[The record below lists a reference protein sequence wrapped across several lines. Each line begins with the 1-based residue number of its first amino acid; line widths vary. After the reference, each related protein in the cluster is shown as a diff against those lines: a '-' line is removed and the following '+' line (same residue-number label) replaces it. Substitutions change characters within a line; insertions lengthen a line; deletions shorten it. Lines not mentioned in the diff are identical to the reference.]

1 MTETLLSLSLRGALV
16 YLLILGINHL
26 SAKAIK
32 CSGRRI
38 WWLIAAASF
47 LIPNPFSRSFFA
59 ECWNFIHSEVPSVG
73 LRGGEVASMV
83 SLAGSAGKAMAIPVL
98 TSLQTAPSIP
108 WLPILWLLGAGISL
122 GIVIVQTL
130 ITSYR
135 WSRERLSTNPEILSL
150 LEDCKME
157 AGVTA
162 PIGII
167 LSNRI
172 SAPALLGWLR
182 PRIIL
187 PTTLVATFSPEQLR
201 AILFHELA
209 HFKWLDVPSNWL
221 FVLVRAFHWFNPLAY
236 LAAKDWA
243 AFREEAA
250 DEQAMKWMGGGDG
263 YGETLV
269 ATLRQNTG
277 TYIPY
282 GALAIGESLRN
293 LKQRITLIGQYTQ
306 KKGHFLIVSFA
317 SVAVIALGLVLL
329 PLGLFAAESPSPQF
343 IRDVGTYHLSPEATL
358 TIFTNPEDPT
368 GHIHYKYS
376 CVMDKKDWT
385 NSGVKNNSQQAYFEP
400 NKTRGY
406 VGSLMVSPGGP
417 YFFYWDQQAKAL
429 WLARPN
435 ATTEILLFESTPR
448 FISRPISIYLN
459 RPHPPFEEDTEG
471 KTPQPF
477 IDEIQRVFGSAS
489 NLPPPRFGATAEP
502 QIISGD
508 TMARLKKIQSD
519 YGVTVEVRGRE
530 IIVGTSGL
538 VSAVEMKQIEQSLHE
553 VFGNYYTNYTLSH
566 LVK

>member
-1 MTETLLSLSLRGALV
+1 MTETLLSLSLRGSLV

-59 ECWNFIHSEVPSVG
+59 ECWNYLHSEIPSVS
-73 LRGGEVASMV
+73 LRGGGVASMV
-83 SLAGSAGKAMAIPVL
+83 SWAGSAGKAMASPVMA
-98 TSLQTAPSIP
+98 SLHSAPSIQ
-108 WLPILWLLGAGISL
+108 WLAILWLMGAAISL
-122 GIVIVQTL
+122 GIVILQTL

-150 LEDCKME
+150 MEDCKVE
-157 AGVTA
+157 AGITA
-162 PIGII
+162 PIGLVI
-167 LSNRI
+167 SNRI

-221 FVLVRAFHWFNPLAY
+221 FVLVRAFHWFNPFAY
-236 LAAKDWA
+236 LASRNWA
-243 AFREEAA
+243 SFKEEAA
-250 DEQAMKWMGGGDG
+250 DEAAMKWMGGGDG
-263 YGETLV
+263 YGETLL
-269 ATLRQNTG
+269 AALRQNTG
-277 TYIPY
+277 TDIPY
-282 GALAIGESLRN
+282 GALAIGESLKN
-293 LKQRITLIGQYTQ
+293 LKHRITLIGQYTQ
-306 KKGHFLIVSFA
+306 KKRHFLIVCFA
-317 SVAVIALGLVLL
+317 SLAFIALGLVLL

-358 TIFTNPEDPT
+358 TIFTNPEDPS

-376 CVMDKKDWT
+376 CVMEKKDWT
-385 NSGVKNNSQQAYFEP
+385 DGGVNNNSQQAYFEP

-406 VGSLMVSPGGP
+406 VGSLMVSLGGP

-435 ATTEILLFESTPR
+435 ETTEILLFESTPR
-448 FISRPISIYLN
+448 FVSRPISIYLN
-459 RPHPPFEEDTEG
+459 KPHPPFEDDTEG

-477 IDEIQRVFGSAS
+477 IDEIRRVFGSS
-489 NLPPPRFGATAEP
+489 LDLPPSKFGASPEP
-502 QIISGD
+502 QIISAD
-508 TMARLKKIQSD
+508 IISRLKKIQSD
-519 YGVTVEVRGRE
+519 YGVTVEVRGRG

-538 VSAVEMKQIEQSLHE
+538 VSADEMKQIEQSLHE
-553 VFGNYYTNYTLSH
+553 VFGNDYTNYTLSH
-566 LVK
+566 LIK